1 MINSSIVIPAYYRI
15 FELRDNAWIAKTSEV
30 FYNPSSLPFDTN
42 DTESNFGISK
52 RQVVLALHQQ
62 FNAQQ
67 GYYLADLIQQ
77 RYYYCGLVFDDTRKM
92 LLSLGVGRLE
102 PEYD

>member
-1 MINSSIVIPAYYRI
+1 MMNSSIVIPAYYRI
-15 FELRDNAWIAKTSEV
+15 FELRDNAWLAKTSEV
-30 FYNPSSLPFDTN
+30 FYNPSSLPFDAN
-42 DTESNFGISK
+42 DTEANFGISK
-52 RQVVLALHQQ
+52 RQIVLALHQQ

-67 GYYLADLIQQ
+67 GYYVADLIQK
-77 RYYYCGLVFDDTRKM
+77 RYYYCGLVFDDARKM